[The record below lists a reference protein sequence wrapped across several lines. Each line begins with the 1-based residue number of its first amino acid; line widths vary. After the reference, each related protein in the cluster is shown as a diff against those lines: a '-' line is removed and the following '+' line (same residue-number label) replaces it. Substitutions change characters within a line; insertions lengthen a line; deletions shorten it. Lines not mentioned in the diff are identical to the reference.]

1 MKYSEYINR
10 GGKRKK
16 ASNETSSKIGQGA
29 APKISKDLKQMLDN
43 IERELGASPDL
54 TIRHVQIGGEDP
66 LQAATVYMD
75 GLVNSVAVND
85 FVMRSLLEN
94 SVVTSPDMSRV
105 PEEILQFI
113 LNRALELG
121 DAKIKSDWNDMMI
134 AILSGYTLILLDGC
148 NKAIVGDTK
157 GGEGR
162 SITEPSSQL
171 VIRGPKD
178 AFVESVNTNISL
190 IRRRI
195 KSPKLWFEFMNI
207 GTVTNTDVAILYI
220 KDRADDK
227 IVDEVRTRLKKIDI
241 EAVLESSYIEQL
253 IQDKVFTPFPTL
265 YNTER
270 PDVVAANLLEGRIAL
285 IVDGTPFV
293 LILPTVFAQFFQSTD
308 DYAQRFDI
316 ATLMRLVRYISFI
329 ILLLG
334 PSIYIA
340 LTTFHYEMIPTP
352 MLISLLAQRENV
364 PFPAAIEAVLME
376 IAFEIL
382 REAGTRMPRAV
393 GQTVSVVGALI
404 LGQAVVEAGI
414 ITPVMVIVV
423 ALTGIA
429 SFAIPAY
436 NLAIAGRII
445 RFGFIIVASLFGF
458 YGITLGLIVLVAHLN
473 SLRSFGVPYLSPFS
487 PFSLRGQKDTLVRVP
502 MWMIS
507 LRPHKTKN
515 ADNTASIDDG
525 LSSSGKDGRTDA

>member
-1 MKYSEYINR
+1 MIDSGSQKR
-10 GGKRKK
+10 GKRDKGSVK
-16 ASNETSSKIGQGA
+16 TSAGNANIA
-29 APKISKDLKQMLDN
+29 APKLSPNLTQTLDN
-43 IERELGASPDL
+43 IRRELGASPDL
-54 TIRHVQIGGEDP
+54 TIRQVQIGGEDP
-66 LQAATVYMD
+66 VQAAVVHLG
-75 GLVNSVAVND
+75 GLVNTVAVNE
-85 FVMRSLLEN
+85 FVMGSLLDN
-94 SVVTSPDMSRV
+94 SHLTAPEMSRE
-105 PEEILQFI
+105 PEDLLQLILC
-113 LNRALELG
+113 RAMGLG
-121 DAKIKSDWNDMMI
+121 EAEIKSDWNEIMI
-134 AILSGYTLILLDGC
+134 AILSGDTLILLDGC
-148 NKAIVGDTK
+148 TKGIVGGTK
-157 GGEGR
+157 GGEWR
-162 SITEPSSQL
+162 TITEPSSQL
-171 VIRGPKD
+171 VVRGPKD
-178 AFVESVNTNISL
+178 AFVESVSTNISL

-195 KSPKLWFEFMNI
+195 KSPKLWFEFMRI
-207 GTVTNTDVAILYI
+207 GKVTNTDVAIIYI
-220 KDRADDK
+220 KNIADDK
-227 IVDEVRTRLKKIDI
+227 IVDEVRTRLKRIDI

-253 IQDKVFTPFPTL
+253 IQDKVLTPFPTV

-270 PDVVAANLLEGRIAL
+270 PDVAAANLLEGRIVL

-316 ATLMRLVRYISFI
+316 ATLMRMVRYVSFI

-364 PFPAAIEAVLME
+364 PFPAAVEAMLME
-376 IAFEIL
+376 IAFEVL

-429 SFAIPAY
+429 SFAIPSN
-436 NLAIAGRII
+436 NLAIAGRIV
-445 RFGFIIVASLFGF
+445 RFGFIAAASVFGF
-458 YGITLGLIVLVAHLN
+458 YGITLGLIVLVAHMN

-502 MWMIS
+502 MWMIH
-507 LRPHKTKN
+507 LRPHKSKDAN
-515 ADNTASIDDG
+515 NNTSNDDE
-525 LSSSGKDGRTDA
+525 SSASGKEGRTDA